1 MAFLTSM
8 TGFGSATAAA
18 ALTTAGDD
26 PAAHATVS
34 VEVRTVNARFL
45 DLHFRIPDECRHA
58 ETLLREKLTAAL
70 ARGKVDCRVH
80 LQLPASLAASAA
92 PDPQAIAQIDAL
104 QRAVTSALPA
114 AVPLSVAEILRWPG
128 VLAQPSLSPAA
139 LADAVAAAA
148 DAAIAQLCDARMRE
162 GAALG
167 AMLRERVAAMRAIVA
182 TLQPLVPQLVA
193 AHQVKLNERLAQA
206 LAATDG
212 DGAALSRDEIAE
224 RIRQEVVLYG
234 IRLDVAEELSRLV
247 AHLDETDRIVGAGGV
262 VGKRL
267 DFMMQELNREANTL
281 GSKAAAQQQT
291 DAAMELKLL
300 IEQMREQVQ
309 NLE

>member
-8 TGFGSATAAA
+8 TGFGSATVTV
-18 ALTTAGDD
+18 ALASAGDD
-26 PAAHATVS
+26 PGAQATVT
-34 VEVRTVNARFL
+34 VELRTVNARFL

-58 ETLLREKLTAAL
+58 EPLLREKLMAGL
-70 ARGKVDCRVH
+70 ARGKVDCRVN
-80 LQLPASLAASAA
+80 LQLPASMGVPAALN
-92 PDPQAIAQIDAL
+92 PQALAQIDAL
-104 QRAVTSALPA
+104 QRAVADAVPA
-114 AVPLSVAEILRWPG
+114 AAPLSVAEILRWPG
-128 VLAQPSLSPAA
+128 VLAQPSLTPAQ
-139 LADAVAAAA
+139 LTDAIAAAA
-148 DAAIAQLCDARMRE
+148 DAALAQLRESRLRE

-167 AMLRERVAAMRAIVA
+167 AMLQQRVKTMRAIVA
-182 TLQPLVPQLVA
+182 ALQPLVPQLVA
-193 AHQVKLNERLAQA
+193 AHQARLDERLAQA

-234 IRLDVAEELSRLV
+234 IRLDVAEELSRLG
-247 AHLDETDRIVGAGGV
+247 AHLDETDRIVGAGGA

-291 DAAMELKLL
+291 DAAMALKLL
-300 IEQMREQVQ
+300 IEQIREQVQ